1 MIATSDDTAA
11 ASGSVTDAALP
22 EQHPASS
29 PGAGNAPAPTPSP
42 ISDTAAGAARPR
54 RFDVDCRL
62 DYQVQA
68 TTHFILQVEA
78 AHTPGQTIESEQ
90 LVVTPAVPL
99 HRYEDQRT
107 GNRFVRFDAQPGPLG
122 IAYGARIALQPPAR
136 RPDLPEWPVN
146 QLPDEAVRYLMPT
159 RYCES
164 DHFSRAAQRLFGDV
178 PQGAGRVRHV
188 CDWIHENIEYKLG
201 TSDATTAAR
210 DVFLNRA
217 GVCRDFAHLGITFC
231 RALNIPARLVV
242 GYVHFDAPPP
252 DFHAIFEVFL
262 GGEWVL
268 FDPTRLA
275 PPERLVRIGTGH
287 DAKDVAFATLF
298 GPATML
304 SMAPRIEEVQ
314 TG

>member
-1 MIATSDDTAA
+1 MSDIPDNTVA

-22 EQHPASS
+22 ERHPASS
-29 PGAGNAPAPTPSP
+29 PGAASAPAPAQVA
-42 ISDTAAGAARPR
+42 TAAAAPR

-62 DYQVQA
+62 DYQMQA
-68 TTHFILQVEA
+68 TTHFLLQIEA
-78 AHTPGQTIESEQ
+78 AHTVQQTIETEQ

-99 HRYEDQRT
+99 HRYEDDRT
-107 GNRFVRFDAQPGPLG
+107 GNRFVRFDAPPGPLSV
-122 IAYGARIALQPPAR
+122 AYVARIALHPAAHR
-136 RPDLPEWPVN
+136 TDLPEQPVN
-146 QLPDEAVRYLMPT
+146 RLPDDTLRYLMPT

-178 PQGAGRVRHV
+178 PQGSQRVAHI

-252 DFHAIFEVFL
+252 DFHAIFEAFL

-275 PPERLVRIGTGH
+275 PPERLVRIGTGR

-304 SMAPRIEEVQ
+304 SMAPRIEEVKA
-314 TG
+314 G

>member
-1 MIATSDDTAA
+1 MIVTTNAGDTVAP
-11 ASGSVTDAALP
+11 SGAVTDSALP
-22 EQHPASS
+22 EQHLAS
-29 PGAGNAPAPTPSP
+29 APDATSASELTRSVIAAAAP
-42 ISDTAAGAARPR
+42 RR

-68 TTHFILQVEA
+68 TTHFILQIEA
-78 AHTPGQTIESEQ
+78 AHAPGQTIESEQ
-90 LVVTPAVPL
+90 LVVTPEVPL
-99 HRYEDQRT
+99 HRYEDERT
-107 GNRFVRFDAQPGPLG
+107 GNRFVRFDALPGSLG
-122 IAYGARIALQPPAR
+122 IAYRARIAVEPIERPAE
-136 RPDLPEWPVN
+136 LPECPVN
-146 QLPDEAVRYLMPT
+146 LLPDDTVRYLMPT

-164 DHFSRAAQRLFGDV
+164 DHFARAAQRLFGGV
-178 PQGAGRVRHV
+178 PQGVQRVEHI
-188 CDWIHENIEYKLG
+188 CGWIHENIEYKLG

-252 DFHAIFEVFL
+252 DFHAIFEAWL
-262 GGEWVL
+262 GGRWVL

-275 PPERLVRIGTGH
+275 PPERLVRIGTGR

-314 TG
+314 GG